1 MAPGRASAVVHVRIV
16 HAWSP
21 VGTLSLRSRMLVWSL
36 VGLVNMSRTIHL
48 TLPYLTYDGVESRI
62 PC

>member
-36 VGLVNMSRTIHL
+36 IGLGSEHVKNHPSHAPV
-48 TLPYLTYDGVESRI
+48 PYI
-62 PC
+62 